1 MHSSG
6 SDTPR
11 EKEYEREDISNLT
24 KAKSKGGGGVSA
36 SWRSQNG
43 VSRPS
48 WTASGGQDGVSRPSY
63 TDSGGQMKAKR
74 GPKGGQISPFRGP
87 RQRGCR
93 TIRPRPQK
101 RGSKLVENR
110 RHRGEARTKV
120 CISLLRRMAARGLS
134 ATSSTKCKNMLP
146 TATASTFLA
155 SKSKTI
161 RF

>member
-48 WTASGGQDGVSRPSY
+48 WTDSGGQDGVFGGANTGQEGPEGGSNLLLPGAKTEGKQNQRSKAPKQRVQINRKSSSSR
-63 TDSGGQMKAKR
+63 
-74 GPKGGQISPFRGP
+74 
-87 RQRGCR
+87 
-93 TIRPRPQK
+93 
-101 RGSKLVENR
+101 
-110 RHRGEARTKV
+110 
-120 CISLLRRMAARGLS
+120 
-134 ATSSTKCKNMLP
+134 
-146 TATASTFLA
+146 
-155 SKSKTI
+155 
-161 RF
+161 

>member
-48 WTASGGQDGVSRPSY
+48 WTGSGGQDGVFERAN
-63 TDSGGQMKAKR
+63 TGQE
-74 GPKGGQISPFRGP
+74 GP
-87 RQRGCR
+87 
-93 TIRPRPQK
+93 K
-101 RGSKLVENR
+101 RGSNLPIPGAKTEGKQNQ
-110 RHRGEARTKV
+110 RTKAPKERV
-120 CISLLRRMAARGLS
+120 PISPK
-134 ATSSTKCKNMLP
+134 SS
-146 TATASTFLA
+146 S
-155 SKSKTI
+155 S
-161 RF
+161 R